1 MAPVLLLCSGMSPIF
16 LNPFIAPAAGVIA
29 LLLLLAVTIRA
40 VSALT
45 PGSEEKPAK

>member
-1 MAPVLLLCSGMSPIF
+1 MSP
-16 LNPFIAPAAGVIA
+16 LVLTPFIAPAAGVMA

-45 PGSEEKPAK
+45 PDAEEKPAE